1 MGSADDRA
9 FDGGLRSQVKPTF
22 MAPAL
27 GMSAFGG
34 LLSPTFAAVVA
45 ALHALAVGSALY
57 TAHLVDEYVDAHVR
71 REEPPAVNRRTVE
84 RAIVG
89 ASVGCLAF
97 AGALVVGGRWAAAA
111 SAVVLWL
118 LAVLHAPVL
127 DRNTAAVTADYP
139 VGIAVALG
147 GGYLA
152 QQSALPAGVVG
163 IAAVFVPTLAGVKV
177 SVDRL
182 DREFDRTI
190 DKRTVPVVL
199 GDRRSRWVSAGL
211 FLLAAALVGLL
222 VAGSLLTGAA
232 LLAVPA
238 LVGGAVVG
246 HDDDPAR
253 AVARQM
259 LLVYP
264 LAAVLFVS
272 RCLAT
277 GCVVAAAVSAFP

>member
-1 MGSADDRA
+1 MARADDRTP
-9 FDGGLRSQVKPTF
+9 DGGLRSQVKPTF

-34 LLSPTFAAVVA
+34 LLSPTFAPGVA
-45 ALHALAVGSALY
+45 AVHALAVGAALY
-57 TAHLVDEYVDAHVR
+57 TAHLVDEYVDAYVR
-71 REEPPAVNRRTVE
+71 EEEPPAVAERTVE

-97 AGALVVGGRWAAAA
+97 AGVLAAGGRWAAAA
-111 SAVVLWL
+111 SALALWV

-127 DRNTAAVTADYP
+127 DRNTVAVTADYP
-139 VGIAVALG
+139 VGIAIALG

-163 IAAVFVPTLAGVKV
+163 IAAVFVVTLAAVKV
-177 SVDRL
+177 SIDRL

-199 GDRRSRWVSAGL
+199 GERRATRVSAGL
-211 FLLAAALVGLL
+211 FLLAAGLVGALVAEAVLADGAL
-222 VAGSLLTGAA
+222 VS
-232 LLAVPA
+232 VPV
-238 LVGGAVVG
+238 LVGGAVVAL
-246 HDDDPAR
+246 DDSASQ
-253 AVARQM
+253 AVTRQM

-272 RCLAT
+272 ECLAA
-277 GCVVAAAVSAFP
+277 GCVVATVLSAGL

>member
-1 MGSADDRA
+1 
-9 FDGGLRSQVKPTF
+9 
-22 MAPAL
+22 
-27 GMSAFGG
+27 
-34 LLSPTFAAVVA
+34 
-45 ALHALAVGSALY
+45 
-57 TAHLVDEYVDAHVR
+57 
-71 REEPPAVNRRTVE
+71 
-84 RAIVG
+84 
-89 ASVGCLAF
+89 
-97 AGALVVGGRWAAAA
+97 
-111 SAVVLWL
+111 
-118 LAVLHAPVL
+118 
-127 DRNTAAVTADYP
+127 VTADYP

-163 IAAVFVPTLAGVKV
+163 SAAVFVPTLAGVKV